1 MAKTAVWGETL
12 KVNLDVGFISNAFK
26 LDSSL
31 LDNANAVLDGTT
43 EFVDITE
50 YVQNITINRG
60 RTNQVDTFNAG
71 TLALVADD
79 RASGRS
85 FDPLNTASPWYEGD
99 LGIAPRR
106 AIEVYGGSAG
116 TAAMFKGYIYDLNIE
131 YDEPQLSSAQILAV
145 DALAQLA
152 QTNLVGFNPSSQL
165 TSERVSAILSRNEV
179 SWSTALREIN
189 SGLAT
194 VGTVAYEDNAN
205 VLEALQALQISEN
218 GRFYASRDGMLVFD
232 PRIQVSFGTAVAV
245 LGGTATTDV
254 PIRSL
259 NNLYGAETVLNR
271 ISVQVEGSSVL
282 SVVNGTASQAEY
294 GIKNFALNN
303 LPLVNDAAGSA
314 LAVALLSRYQ
324 TPEVVFNETSVLLN
338 GLSSAQQELM
348 ASLEIGDILAVEK
361 RFAVGTPSVV
371 RQNVVVESIRHQIA
385 PSRHEVFLGLG
396 QVQLVLPFIVG
407 GYTTTTTRTNLVT
420 NPNFE
425 VDLSTWSTSGT
436 VARTTAQFYSGVA
449 SASLTYAGSG
459 TVLIQQSTRSSV
471 TTGLTYTASFYL
483 KQSVD
488 AGSVVCNFM
497 WYNAAGSVILD
508 DSHQSNNANTAW
520 QRFSQTRT
528 APTNAA
534 SCSFRIYQT
543 AGEGGGAVATVNYVD
558 TVLIEQASSAL
569 PYFDGTYAD
578 TYTGY
583 TLTSQGWSGT
593 ANASTSTATWGLT
606 STFIGSPL
614 DDTDF
619 AVA

>member
-1 MAKTAVWGETL
+1 MAKQAIWGETL
-12 KVNLDVGFISNAFK
+12 KVNLDVGFKTNIFK

-31 LDNANAVLDGTT
+31 LDGTDTLEGST

-60 RTNQVDTFNAG
+60 RTNQVDTFNTG
-71 TLALVADD
+71 TLAILADD

-106 AIEVYGGSAG
+106 AVEVYGGSAG

-152 QTNLVGFNPSSQL
+152 QTNLVGFNPSQQL
-165 TSERVSAILSRNEV
+165 TSERIDAILSRNEV

-189 SGLAT
+189 PGLAT

-205 VLEALQALQISEN
+205 VLEALQALQVSEN

-232 PRIQVSFGTAVAV
+232 PRVQVSFGTAVAV
-245 LGGTATTDV
+245 LGGTAVTDV

-271 ISVQVEGSSVL
+271 ISVQVQGSSVL

-314 LAVALLSRYQ
+314 LAVALLGRYQ

-396 QVQLVLPFIVG
+396 QVQLVSPF
-407 GYTTTTTRTNLVT
+407 L
-420 NPNFE
+420 
-425 VDLSTWSTSGT
+425 
-436 VARTTAQFYSGVA
+436 
-449 SASLTYAGSG
+449 
-459 TVLIQQSTRSSV
+459 
-471 TTGLTYTASFYL
+471 
-483 KQSVD
+483 
-488 AGSVVCNFM
+488 
-497 WYNAAGSVILD
+497 LD
-508 DSHQSNNANTAW
+508 S
-520 QRFSQTRT
+520 
-528 APTNAA
+528 
-534 SCSFRIYQT
+534 
-543 AGEGGGAVATVNYVD
+543 
-558 TVLIEQASSAL
+558 
-569 PYFDGTYAD
+569 
-578 TYTGY
+578 
-583 TLTSQGWSGT
+583 
-593 ANASTSTATWGLT
+593 
-606 STFIGSPL
+606 SPL

>member
-1 MAKTAVWGETL
+1 MSRQAIWGETL
-12 KVNLDVGFISNAFK
+12 KVNLDVGFKTNIFK

-31 LDNANAVLDGTT
+31 LDGEDTLEGST

-60 RTNQVDTFNAG
+60 RTNQIDTFNTG
-71 TLALVADD
+71 TLAILADD

-85 FDPLNTASPWYEGD
+85 FDPLNTDSPWYQGD

-152 QTNLVGFNPSSQL
+152 QTNLVGFNPSQQL
-165 TSERVSAILSRNEV
+165 TSERVDAILSRNEV

-189 SGLAT
+189 TGLAT
-194 VGTVAYEDNAN
+194 VGTVAYEDNTNA
-205 VLEALQALQISEN
+205 LEALQALQVSEN

-245 LGGTATTDV
+245 LGGTAVTDV

-271 ISVQVEGSSVL
+271 ISVQVQGSSVL

-314 LAVALLSRYQ
+314 LAVALLDRYGE
-324 TPEVVFNETSVLLN
+324 PEVVFNETSVLMN
-338 GLSSAQQELM
+338 GLSLAQQELM

-396 QVQLVLPFIVG
+396 QVQLVSPF
-407 GYTTTTTRTNLVT
+407 L
-420 NPNFE
+420 
-425 VDLSTWSTSGT
+425 
-436 VARTTAQFYSGVA
+436 
-449 SASLTYAGSG
+449 
-459 TVLIQQSTRSSV
+459 
-471 TTGLTYTASFYL
+471 
-483 KQSVD
+483 
-488 AGSVVCNFM
+488 
-497 WYNAAGSVILD
+497 LD
-508 DSHQSNNANTAW
+508 S
-520 QRFSQTRT
+520 
-528 APTNAA
+528 
-534 SCSFRIYQT
+534 
-543 AGEGGGAVATVNYVD
+543 
-558 TVLIEQASSAL
+558 
-569 PYFDGTYAD
+569 
-578 TYTGY
+578 
-583 TLTSQGWSGT
+583 
-593 ANASTSTATWGLT
+593 
-606 STFIGSPL
+606 SPL
-614 DDTDF
+614 DDEDF